1 MTSLTRG
8 PLPAGVY
15 WRRRL
20 VLLSVAGVLVILF
33 ARLLGGGSDGSS
45 GDDRATQVAAER
57 TGSPSTAPQD
67 SSSPSAPSSS
77 RSHTPGKG
85 HHGSGH
91 PGHGQSTSTAPV
103 LAEPDGPCADGDVAV
118 TPAVEHA
125 VAGRDVFLVLKLR
138 TLSSEACTWRVS
150 ARTVTVKITSG
161 RDDIW
166 STRECPHAVPA
177 HDVVVRRDV
186 TTNVGITWNARR
198 SDEHCTK
205 QTEWALPGFYHVA
218 AAALAGEP
226 SDLQFELTTPNAP
239 VVTHTAQ
246 PHPDKGKNKPKR
258 R

>member
-20 VLLSVAGVLVILF
+20 IVLSVAGVLVVLL

-45 GDDRATQVAAER
+45 GDDRATQVSADR
-57 TGSPSTAPQD
+57 TAPASPQESD
-67 SSSPSAPSSS
+67 SPTAPTSA
-77 RSHTPGKG
+77 RSHTPGKR
-85 HHGSGH
+85 HGTGT
-91 PGHGQSTSTAPV
+91 PGHGQSTSAAPV

-118 TPAVEHA
+118 TPDVKDA

-138 TLSSEACTWRVS
+138 TLSSDACTWRVS
-150 ARTVTVKITSG
+150 ARSVTVKITSG

-177 HDVVVRRDV
+177 RDVVVRRDM
-186 TTNVGITWNARR
+186 TTSVGITWNARR

-226 SDLQFELTTPNAP
+226 SDLQFELTTPHAP
-239 VVTHTAQ
+239 VITHTAS
-246 PHPDKGKNKPKR
+246 PHPDKGHAGQGKPKR

>member
-20 VLLSVAGVLVILF
+20 VLLTLAGLLVVLL

-45 GDDRATQVAAER
+45 GDDRATQVSAER
-57 TGSPSTAPQD
+57 TGSTDTSPHRSGSPTAPT
-67 SSSPSAPSSS
+67 SS
-77 RSHTPGKG
+77 RSHTPGRG
-85 HHGSGH
+85 HGSNQ
-91 PGHGQSTSTAPV
+91 PGHGQSTSAAPV

-118 TPAVEHA
+118 TPSVEHA
-125 VAGRDVFLVLKLR
+125 VAGRDVFVVLKLR
-138 TLSSEACTWRVS
+138 TLSSAACTWRVS

-186 TTNVGITWNARR
+186 TTSVGITWNARR

-205 QTEWALPGFYHVA
+205 QTAWALPGFYHVA

-239 VVTHTAQ
+239 VITHTAS
-246 PHPDKGKNKPKR
+246 PHPGKGQPKR